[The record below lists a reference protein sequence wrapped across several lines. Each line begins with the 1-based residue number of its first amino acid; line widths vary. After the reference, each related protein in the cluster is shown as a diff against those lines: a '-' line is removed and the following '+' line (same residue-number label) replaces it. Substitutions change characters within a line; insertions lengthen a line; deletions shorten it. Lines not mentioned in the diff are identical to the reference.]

1 MRAAVVERLPVSD
14 ILICRVFAGHQQR
27 AAVLFAAADLVLTVI
42 AFEAAYR
49 TRGMLPLREFSIEA
63 PLRWSILMALLL
75 AVVGVGRAMGIHA
88 RLYTGNVRQA
98 AVDTLRQ
105 VSLSLLALMA
115 FLYLLNLETP
125 ISRPFT
131 ALLAA
136 YLAVGLIVYRAA
148 AGGFRGE
155 LRKALGA
162 EASYLVVGDGE
173 KALEMARELE
183 AAEPYGVRLAGIVDC
198 GGGLGPRQ
206 QFVKQYPV
214 YPLDAL
220 PRLLREQVVD
230 EVVFAVSG
238 KQVAEL
244 EGVFV
249 LCDEHGVKTR
259 LVADFFPHVHSRMYF
274 DRFGTK
280 PLLTFSTSPGDELLL
295 LTKRVFDIALAAACL
310 TLLAAPMAV
319 LACAIRLTS
328 RGPAIFRQTRCGLN
342 GRAFQVYKFRS
353 MVENAEALRT
363 EVEHL
368 NEKDGPVFK
377 IADDPRLTGLGRFLR
392 RYSIDEWPQFWN
404 VLRGD
409 MSLVGPRPA
418 VPAEVERYE
427 IWQRRRLRMRP
438 GLTCLWAVR
447 GRDKLD
453 FETWMKLDLEYIDHW
468 SPALDLK
475 ILAQSIPRVL
485 GGKGAS

>member
-1 MRAAVVERLPVSD
+1 MQTAAVERPPVSD
-14 ILICRVFAGHQQR
+14 ILVSQVFAGHQRR
-27 AAVLFAAADLVLTVI
+27 AAVLFAAADLALTVV

-49 TRGMLPLREFSIEA
+49 TRSMLPLRQFSIDE
-63 PLRWSILMALLL
+63 PVRWALLAALLL
-75 AVVGVGRAMGIHA
+75 AVVGVGRAMGIYA
-88 RLYTGNVRQA
+88 RLYTGNVRRA

-105 VSLSLLALMA
+105 TALSMLALMA

-136 YLAVGLIVYRAA
+136 YLAGALIVYRAA
-148 AGGFRGE
+148 AGSFRGE

-162 EASYLVVGDGE
+162 EASYLVVGGGE

-183 AAEPYGVRLAGIVDC
+183 AAEPYGVRLLGIVEC
-198 GGGLGPRQ
+198 GRAAAPQ
-206 QFVKQYPV
+206 QTVKQYPV

-238 KQVAEL
+238 KQIAEL
-244 EGVFV
+244 EGMFV

-274 DRFGTK
+274 DRFGAK
-280 PLLTFSTSPGDELLL
+280 PLLTFSTSPSDELLL
-295 LTKRVFDIALAAACL
+295 LAKRVFDVALAAAS
-310 TLLAAPMAV
+310 LAALALPMAV

-342 GRAFQVYKFRS
+342 GRAFEVYKFRS

-363 EVEHL
+363 EIEHL
-368 NEKDGPVFK
+368 NEKDGPAFK

-409 MSLVGPRPA
+409 MSFVGPRPA

-447 GRDKLD
+447 GRDALD
-453 FETWMKLDLEYIDHW
+453 FETWMKMDLEYIDNW
-468 SPALDLK
+468 SPALDMK
-475 ILAQSIPRVL
+475 ILLQSIPRVL

>member
-1 MRAAVVERLPVSD
+1 M
-14 ILICRVFAGHQQR
+14 FAGHQQR
-27 AAVLFAAADLVLTVI
+27 AAVLFAAADVVLTVI

-49 TRGMLPLREFSIEA
+49 TRGTLPLRPFSIE
-63 PLRWSILMALLL
+63 PSIRWAILMAVLL
-75 AVVGVGRAMGIHA
+75 AVVGVGRAMGVYA

-105 VSLSLLALMA
+105 VVLSMLALMA

-162 EASYLVVGDGE
+162 EASFFVVGDGE

-183 AAEPYGVRLAGIVDC
+183 AAEPYGVRLSGIVDC
-198 GGGLGPRQ
+198 GSGLGASQ
-206 QFVKQYPV
+206 QLVKQYPV

-220 PRLLREQVVD
+220 PRLLNEQVVD

-238 KQVAEL
+238 KQVSAL
-244 EGVFV
+244 EGMFV

-280 PLLTFSTSPGDELLL
+280 PLLTFSTSPSDELLL
-295 LTKRVFDIALAAACL
+295 LAKRIFDIALSAASL
-310 TLLAAPMAV
+310 VSLAIPMAAV
-319 LACAIRLTS
+319 ACAIKLTS
-328 RGPAIFRQTRCGLN
+328 KGPAIFEQTRCGLN
-342 GRAFQVYKFRS
+342 GRAFKLYKFRS
-353 MVENAEALRT
+353 MVANAEALRA
-363 EVEHL
+363 EIEHL
-368 NEKDGPVFK
+368 NEKDGPAFK
-377 IADDPRLTGLGRFLR
+377 IADDPRLTPIGRFLR

-409 MSLVGPRPA
+409 MAFVGPRPA
-418 VPAEVERYE
+418 VPSEVERYQV
-427 IWQRRRLRMRP
+427 WQRRRLRMRP

-453 FETWMKLDLEYIDHW
+453 FESWMKMDLAYIDNW
-468 SPALDLK
+468 SLSLDMK
-475 ILAQSIPRVL
+475 ILLQSIPRVL
-485 GGKGAS
+485 GGRGAS

>member
-1 MRAAVVERLPVSD
+1 M
-14 ILICRVFAGHQQR
+14 
-27 AAVLFAAADLVLTVI
+27 LTVI
-42 AFEAAYR
+42 AFEAAYQ
-49 TRGMLPLREFSIEA
+49 TRSLLPLRQFSIEA
-63 PLRWSILMALLL
+63 PIRWSILMAVLL
-75 AVVGVGRAMGIHA
+75 AVVGVGRAMGIYA
-88 RLYTGNVRQA
+88 RLYTGNVRRA

-105 VSLSLLALMA
+105 VALSMLALMA
-115 FLYLLNLETP
+115 LLYLLNLETP

-136 YLAVGLIVYRAA
+136 YLACGLIVYRAA

-162 EASYLVVGDGE
+162 EASFFVVGDGE

-183 AAEPYGVRLAGIVDC
+183 AAEPYGARLSGIVDC
-198 GGGLGPRQ
+198 GRGLGASQ
-206 QFVKQYPV
+206 QLVKQYPV

-220 PRLLREQVVD
+220 PRLLNEQVVD

-238 KQVAEL
+238 KQVSEL
-244 EGVFV
+244 EGMFV

-280 PLLTFSTSPGDELLL
+280 PLLTFSTSPSDELLL
-295 LTKRVFDIALAAACL
+295 LAKRIFDIVLSAASLVFLAI
-310 TLLAAPMAV
+310 PMAA
-319 LACAIRLTS
+319 LACAIKLTS
-328 RGPAIFRQTRCGLN
+328 KGPAIFEQTRCGLN
-342 GRAFQVYKFRS
+342 GRAFKFYKFRS
-353 MVENAEALRT
+353 MVENAEALRAGI
-363 EVEHL
+363 EHL
-368 NEKDGPVFK
+368 NEKDGPAFK
-377 IADDPRLTGLGRFLR
+377 IADDPRLTVLGRFLR

-409 MSLVGPRPA
+409 MSFVGPRPA
-418 VPAEVERYE
+418 VPSEVERYE
-427 IWQRRRLRMRP
+427 VWQRRRLRMRP

-453 FETWMKLDLEYIDHW
+453 FATWMRMDLEYIDNW
-468 SPALDLK
+468 SLSLDMK
-475 ILAQSIPRVL
+475 ILLQSIPRVL
-485 GGKGAS
+485 GGRGAS